1 MQRCVI
7 VTALY
12 SGGSLD
18 ELYSRK
24 TGDCVICADGGYPV
38 ALSLGLRPD
47 VVVGDF
53 DSCDESTVDCDTILR
68 VSPEKDDTDTI
79 LCLKYGMVNGC
90 REFLIL
96 GGMGG
101 RLDHT
106 YANLQTLAF
115 AQSCGVEATLADG
128 SNEASILPPGMHTV
142 SRRPGWKLSLF
153 SYTPHCTGVT
163 ISGVKYPLEGA
174 TLTSSFPLGISNEF
188 TDEAVL
194 IEHTE
199 GLLLLIESKAD

>member
-7 VTALY
+7 VTALFD
-12 SGGSLD
+12 GSLE
-18 ELYSRK
+18 ELYSKR
-24 TGDCVICADGGYPV
+24 TGDCIICADGGYPIAV
-38 ALSLGLRPD
+38 RLGLKPD
-47 VVVGDF
+47 MVLGDF
-53 DSCDESTVDCDTILR
+53 DSCKEEDVVCDTILR
-68 VSPEKDDTDTI
+68 VSREKDDTDTM

-106 YANLQTLAF
+106 VANLQTLAF
-115 AQSCGVEATLADG
+115 AQSCGVEAVLADG
-128 SNEASILPPGMHTV
+128 NNEASILGPGMHTS

-153 SYTPHCTGVT
+153 SYTSHCSGVT
-163 ISGVKYPLEGA
+163 ISGVKYPLVGA
-174 TLTSSFPLGISNEF
+174 TLTNTFPLGVSNEF
-188 TDEAVL
+188 VDEAVL

-199 GLLLLIESKAD
+199 GLLLLIESREKQ